1 MCNSKYFQQAKKKRQ
16 GEIRNREIGAE
27 LTTLRLLCKDITGN
41 FGDHQNEYCTLLCM
55 IHLNAHCTQ
64 RKLFVYM
71 NNTFLEFYGKSPDI
85 QFIAYN

>member
-27 LTTLRLLCKDITGN
+27 STTGN